1 MRCNHPF
8 LHTMNTRVSALA
20 LACLATLGA
29 SALQAQGL
37 RPSGGGS
44 GMGLGAAPARMP
56 AVTLPKAPTQS
67 QQADYIVAV
76 VNSEPITNNEVRL
89 RMARTE
95 QQLAQQGTPLP
106 PPSVFAQQVLDSMV
120 GERALLQQAR
130 ETGIKVDDSLVDQ
143 AQANVARQNGMSSAE
158 LQSRLRAEGLSL
170 ERFRTDLRNQLLLTR
185 LRERDVDGRVKV
197 TDVEVDQFIRE
208 QQASVDSTGVAL
220 NLGHVLV
227 PVPENATTEQTAAL
241 QAKAQDVADRARK
254 GEDFGALARA
264 YSSAAE
270 AASGGLLGLRA
281 ADRYPSLFV
290 ESTQALPVGGIAGPV
305 RSPAGFHILK
315 VVERER
321 AAVPGTQ
328 VVQTHARHIL
338 LRPSPQLSE
347 TAAAARLAEYKQRIQ
362 SGQADFA
369 ALAREHSQDGSSKEG
384 GDLGWA
390 NPGMFVPEFEEAL
403 DALQPG
409 QIGGPLV
416 SRFGVHL
423 VQLIERRQATLS
435 QREQREIARG
445 ALREKKLEEATA
457 TWLRDV
463 RARAYVELREAPQ

>member
-1 MRCNHPF
+1 
-8 LHTMNTRVSALA
+8 MNTRVSALA

-56 AVTLPKAPTQS
+56 AVALPKAPAQS

-106 PPSVFAQQVLDSMV
+106 PPAVFAQQVLDSMV

-130 ETGIKVDDSLVDQ
+130 ETGIKVDDTLVDQ
-143 AQANVARQNGMSSAE
+143 ALANVARQNSMSATE
-158 LQSRLRAEGLSL
+158 LQNGLRAEGLSV

-185 LRERDVDGRVKV
+185 LRERDVDGRVRV
-197 TDVEVDQFIRE
+197 TDLDIDQFIRE
-208 QQASVDSTGVAL
+208 QQASVDQPGAEM

-227 PVPENATTEQTAAL
+227 VVPENATTAEVATL
-241 QAKAQDVADRARK
+241 QAKAQGIADRARK
-254 GEDFGALARA
+254 GDDFAVLAREF
-264 YSSAAE
+264 SNAAE
-270 AASGGLLGLRA
+270 GASGGALGLRA
-281 ADRYPSLFV
+281 ADRYPTLFV
-290 ESTQALPVGGIAGPV
+290 ENTQTLPVGGIAGPV

-315 VVERER
+315 VLERER
-321 AAVPGTQ
+321 AGVPGAQ

-338 LRPSPQLSE
+338 LRPGPQLSE
-347 TAAAARLAEYKQRIQ
+347 AAAAARLTEYKKRIQ

-369 ALAREHSQDGSSKEG
+369 TLAREHSQDGSAKEG

-423 VQLIERRQATLS
+423 LQLMERRTATLS
-435 QREQREIARG
+435 QREQREVARNMV
-445 ALREKKLEEATA
+445 REKKLDEAYA
-457 TWLRDV
+457 NWIREV
-463 RARAYVELREAPQ
+463 RARAYVEIRE